1 MELDIKFDAEK
12 TILKFDNLVNKSPE
26 LLVKAIKRS
35 ILYLRGRVDKNL
47 ATGKWGIKTK
57 DGMLRASLATRVEAI
72 ASLSGNSAQGIV
84 GSNLVYARIQE
95 VGGDIY
101 PKQARCLVFQIGG
114 RTIFARKVTIPA
126 HWYMRN
132 TLDEESQSGAL
143 EKKFNDVYGEELK
156 K

>member
-12 TILKFDNLVNKSPE
+12 TILKFNNLVDKSPE
-26 LLVKAIKRS
+26 LLVKAIQRS

-57 DGMLRASLATRVEAI
+57 GGALRASLATFI
-72 ASLSGNSAQGIV
+72 YASGQSVQGIV
-84 GSNLVYARIQE
+84 GTNLVYSRIQE

-114 RTIFARKVTIPA
+114 RTVFARKVTIPA

-143 EKKFNDVYGEELK
+143 AKQFNDVYGEELK